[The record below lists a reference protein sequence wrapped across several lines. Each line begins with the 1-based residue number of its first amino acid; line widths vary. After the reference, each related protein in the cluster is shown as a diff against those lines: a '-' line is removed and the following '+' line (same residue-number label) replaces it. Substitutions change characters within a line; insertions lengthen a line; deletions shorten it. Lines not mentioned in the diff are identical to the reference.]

1 MEPLTF
7 GVESCVPHDHEKQLG
22 EENASDTSSDLS
34 FQADQSPQRGETS
47 SEQLRSLKVLKSR
60 CAINR

>member
-7 GVESCVPHDHEKQLG
+7 GVESRVPHDHEKQVG
-22 EENASDTSSDLS
+22 EENASDASSDLS
-34 FQADQSPQRGETS
+34 FQADQSPEGGKTS